1 MGVSECDC
9 TSQSHLV
16 VRPGLMV
23 WTPVIQS
30 NGLFNLTTASAVAA
44 QGGETLFCCHRCRLA
59 DYTIG
64 HPDTTG
70 TAAPL
75 VTIVSTTTY
84 IYPFATTLSPSA
96 TGASS
101 SSSSSEFVVPL
112 VGGVVGGV
120 VGLVLL
126 GCLAVFLR
134 RRSKL
139 RSMSVPHEQA
149 ARFVSPGIYP
159 ASPEWVYEPWSPM
172 SSTVTVLN
180 VRLQSEVLRR
190 PHCVLNIV
198 AEPRRYSDVSQAL
211 SICWTRPVF
220 VGGKLPYYPYG
231 SVGIP
236 CDHVLYG
243 RSGAMTSLLSGCG
256 EMYHCSVLR
265 RIIVTVDG

>member
-1 MGVSECDC
+1 MDACYSVEG
-9 TSQSHLV
+9 LV
-16 VRPGLMV
+16 QPHCCFCSRSSR
-23 WTPVIQS
+23 WRD
-30 NGLFNLTTASAVAA
+30 
-44 QGGETLFCCHRCRLA
+44 TLLLCQRCRLA
-59 DYTIG
+59 DCTIG

-139 RSMSVPHEQA
+139 RSMSAPHEQA

-180 VRLQSEVLRR
+180 VRL
-190 PHCVLNIV
+190 
-198 AEPRRYSDVSQAL
+198 
-211 SICWTRPVF
+211 
-220 VGGKLPYYPYG
+220 
-231 SVGIP
+231 
-236 CDHVLYG
+236 
-243 RSGAMTSLLSGCG
+243 
-256 EMYHCSVLR
+256 
-265 RIIVTVDG
+265 